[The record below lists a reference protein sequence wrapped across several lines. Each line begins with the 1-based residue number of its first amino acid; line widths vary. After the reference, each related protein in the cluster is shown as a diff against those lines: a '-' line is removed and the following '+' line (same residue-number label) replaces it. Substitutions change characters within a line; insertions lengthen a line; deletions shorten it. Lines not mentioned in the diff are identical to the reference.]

1 MVNIVLQHV
10 VINGA
15 LVSLIVGVLIM
26 ASLRYNPRLW
36 LQDYPAVVKAKV
48 PPMNQQEKVQQRFIA
63 IPFLLLMLGAPF
75 VTALMVKSDN
85 GGVLSFPYA
94 YLTAFGV
101 LQFFNLFDAVVLDY
115 LILSLMKPAFAVIPG
130 TTREESLVVG
140 WEFQVRNFLKGV
152 VICSL
157 ISLPI
162 AFLASL

>member
-1 MVNIVLQHV
+1 MVNSVLQHV
-10 VINGA
+10 LVNGA
-15 LVSLIVGVLIM
+15 LVSLIIGVLIM
-26 ASLRYNPRLW
+26 ASLWVNPRVW

-48 PPMNQQEKVQQRFIA
+48 PPMSQQEKVQQRFIA
-63 IPFLLLMLGAPF
+63 IPFLLLMLGTPF
-75 VTALMVKSDN
+75 ISALMVRSDN
-85 GGVLSFPYA
+85 GGTLSFPVA

-115 LILSLMKPAFAVIPG
+115 LILSLMKPSFAIVPG

-140 WEFQVRNFLKGV
+140 WKFQVRNFLKGV
-152 VICSL
+152 VICSV